1 VPSLRQYFLNFIFQ
15 ISKTKPLRRITPWIV
30 AHMSDILP
38 INRLAETQTLI
49 AFFHPKP
56 AYPFHVLIVPKSDLD
71 SVMAIDSAHTPF
83 LSDCFTTIQK
93 LVKQY
98 NLESS
103 GYRIIVNGGKNQD
116 FPILHFHLVSDEKRK
131 AQDS

>member
-1 VPSLRQYFLNFIFQ
+1 
-15 ISKTKPLRRITPWIV
+15 
-30 AHMSDILP
+30 MSDILP

-98 NLESS
+98 DLISS
-103 GYRIIVNGGKNQD
+103 GYRIIVNGGKNQE
-116 FPILHFHLVSDEKRK
+116 FPILHFHLVSEEKRK
-131 AQDS
+131 VRDS